1 MAREGQTVSRHLK
14 FETRQHKLGVDLG
27 EGIPRKTLI
36 LGLIIY
42 PLWWVMAFSI
52 LHGVNQIT
60 AMLYLLPPT
69 MFLWFGTQESE
80 GNLRRMRFTQGL
92 LRVRYAATN
101 HRPVIRCGR
110 READRREFV
119 PATVRFGQSLGSLV
133 QKIVPQKTQDGTQ
146 EPVTMAPTLWL
157 VGGDQLDAVGQRE
170 AARRTKKKRKA

>member
-1 MAREGQTVSRHLK
+1 MAREGQTVSRHLE

-42 PLWWVMAFSI
+42 PLWWVIVFSI

-60 AMLYLLPPT
+60 AMAYLLPPT
-69 MFLWFGTQESE
+69 LFLWFGTQESD
-80 GNLRRMRFTQGL
+80 GNMRRMRFTQGL
-92 LRVRYAATN
+92 LRVRYGLTN

-110 READRREFV
+110 READPREFV
-119 PATVRFGQSLGSLV
+119 PATVRFGQSLGALV
-133 QKIVPQKTQDGTQ
+133 QKIVPPKMQDGTQ
-146 EPVTMAPTLWL
+146 EPVTMDPTLWL

-170 AARRTKKKRKA
+170 AARRKKRKA

>member
-36 LGLIIY
+36 LGFIIF
-42 PLWWVMAFSI
+42 PVWWAMVFSV

-60 AMLYLLPPT
+60 GMIYLLPPSL
-69 MFLWFGTQESE
+69 FLWFGTQESD

-92 LRVRYAATN
+92 LRLRYAATN
-101 HRPVIRCGR
+101 HRPVIRWGR
-110 READRREFV
+110 READPREFV
-119 PATVRFGQSLGSLV
+119 PATVRFGEILGSLV
-133 QKIVPQKTQDGTQ
+133 QKIVPQKKKAGSQ

-170 AARRTKKKRKA
+170 ANRRAKKRKA

>member
-36 LGLIIY
+36 LGFIIF
-42 PLWWVMAFSI
+42 PVWWVMVFSV

-60 AMLYLLPPT
+60 GMIYLLPPSL
-69 MFLWFGTQESE
+69 FLWFGTQESD

-92 LRVRYAATN
+92 LRLRYAATN
-101 HRPVIRCGR
+101 HRPVIRWGR
-110 READRREFV
+110 READPREFV
-119 PATVRFGQSLGSLV
+119 PATVRFGEILGSLV
-133 QKIVPQKTQDGTQ
+133 QKIVPQKKQAGSQ

-170 AARRTKKKRKA
+170 ANRRAKKRKA

>member
-14 FETRQHKLGVDLG
+14 FETRQHKLGIDLG

-36 LGLIIY
+36 LGLIIF
-42 PLWWVMAFSI
+42 PLWWVMVFSI

-60 AMLYLLPPT
+60 GMIYLLPPS
-69 MFLWFGTQESE
+69 MFLWFGTQESD

-92 LRVRYAATN
+92 LRVRYGLTN

-110 READRREFV
+110 READPREFV
-119 PATVRFGQSLGSLV
+119 PATVRFGQGLGSLV
-133 QKIVPQKTQDGTQ
+133 QKIVPRKKQAGSQ

-170 AARRTKKKRKA
+170 AARRAKKRKA

>member
-14 FETRQHKLGVDLG
+14 FETRQHKLGLDLG

-36 LGLIIY
+36 LGLIIF
-42 PLWWVMAFSI
+42 PLWWVIVFSI

-60 AMLYLLPPT
+60 GMIYLLPPS
-69 MFLWFGTQESE
+69 MFLWFGTQESD

-92 LRVRYAATN
+92 LRVRYGFTN

-110 READRREFV
+110 READPREFV
-119 PATVRFGQSLGSLV
+119 PATVRFGQGLGSLV
-133 QKIVPQKTQDGTQ
+133 QKIVPRKKQDGTQ
-146 EPVTMAPTLWL
+146 EPVTIAPTLWL

-170 AARRTKKKRKA
+170 AARRAKKRKA

>member
-14 FETRQHKLGVDLG
+14 FETRQHKLGLDLG

-36 LGLIIY
+36 LGLIIF
-42 PLWWVMAFSI
+42 PLWWVMVFSI

-60 AMLYLLPPT
+60 GMIYLLPPS
-69 MFLWFGTQESE
+69 MFLWFGTQESD

-92 LRVRYAATN
+92 LRVRYGLTN

-110 READRREFV
+110 READPREFV
-119 PATVRFGQSLGSLV
+119 PATVRLGQGLGSLV
-133 QKIVPQKTQDGTQ
+133 QKIVPRKKQAGSQ

-170 AARRTKKKRKA
+170 AARRAKKRKA

>member
-14 FETRQHKLGVDLG
+14 FETRQHKLGLDLG

-36 LGLIIY
+36 LGLIIF
-42 PLWWVMAFSI
+42 PLWWVIVFSI

-60 AMLYLLPPT
+60 GMIYLLPPS
-69 MFLWFGTQESE
+69 MFLWFGTQESD
-80 GNLRRMRFTQGL
+80 GNMRRMRFTQGL
-92 LRVRYAATN
+92 LRVRYGFTN

-110 READRREFV
+110 READPREFV
-119 PATVRFGQSLGSLV
+119 PATVRFGQGLGSLV
-133 QKIVPQKTQDGTQ
+133 QKIVPRKKQDGTQ

-170 AARRTKKKRKA
+170 AARRAKKRKA

>member
-36 LGLIIY
+36 LGLIIF
-42 PLWWVMAFSI
+42 PVWWVMVFSV

-60 AMLYLLPPT
+60 GMIYLLPPSL
-69 MFLWFGTQESE
+69 FLWFGTQESD

-92 LRVRYAATN
+92 LRLRYAATN
-101 HRPVIRCGR
+101 HRPVIRWGR
-110 READRREFV
+110 READPREFV
-119 PATVRFGQSLGSLV
+119 PATVRFGEILGSLV
-133 QKIVPQKTQDGTQ
+133 QKIVPQKKQAGSQ

-170 AARRTKKKRKA
+170 ANRRAKKRKA

>member
-36 LGLIIY
+36 LGLIIF
-42 PLWWVMAFSI
+42 PLWWVMVFSI

-60 AMLYLLPPT
+60 GMIYLLPPS
-69 MFLWFGTQESE
+69 MFLWFGTQESD

-92 LRVRYAATN
+92 LRVRYGLTN

-110 READRREFV
+110 READPREFV
-119 PATVRFGQSLGSLV
+119 PATVRFGQGLGSLV
-133 QKIVPQKTQDGTQ
+133 QKIVPRKKQAGSQ

-170 AARRTKKKRKA
+170 AARRAKKRKA

>member
-1 MAREGQTVSRHLK
+1 MAREGQTVSQHLK
-14 FETRQHKLGVDLG
+14 FETRQHKLGLDLG

-36 LGLIIY
+36 LGLIIF
-42 PLWWVMAFSI
+42 PLWWVMVFSI

-60 AMLYLLPPT
+60 GMIYLLPPS
-69 MFLWFGTQESE
+69 MFLWFGTQESD

-92 LRVRYAATN
+92 LRVRYGLTN

-110 READRREFV
+110 READPREFV
-119 PATVRFGQSLGSLV
+119 PATVRFGQGLGSLV
-133 QKIVPQKTQDGTQ
+133 QKIVPRKKQDGTQ

-170 AARRTKKKRKA
+170 AARRAKKKRKA

>member
-1 MAREGQTVSRHLK
+1 MAREGQTVSRHLE

-42 PLWWVMAFSI
+42 PAWWVIVFSI

-60 AMLYLLPPT
+60 AMAYLLPPT
-69 MFLWFGTQESE
+69 LFLWFGTQESD

-92 LRVRYAATN
+92 LRVRYGLTN

-110 READRREFV
+110 READPREFV
-119 PATVRFGQSLGSLV
+119 PATVRFGQSLGALV
-133 QKIVPQKTQDGTQ
+133 QKIVPPKTQDGTQ
-146 EPVTMAPTLWL
+146 PPVTMDPTLWL

-170 AARRTKKKRKA
+170 AARRKKRKA

>member
-36 LGLIIY
+36 LGLIIF
-42 PLWWVMAFSI
+42 PVWWVMVFSV

-60 AMLYLLPPT
+60 GMIYLLPPSL
-69 MFLWFGTQESE
+69 FLWFGTQESD

-92 LRVRYAATN
+92 LRLRYAATN
-101 HRPVIRCGR
+101 HRPVIRWGR
-110 READRREFV
+110 READPREFV
-119 PATVRFGQSLGSLV
+119 PATVRFGEILGSLV
-133 QKIVPQKTQDGTQ
+133 QKIVPQKKQAGSQ

-170 AARRTKKKRKA
+170 AARRAKKKRKA

>member
-14 FETRQHKLGVDLG
+14 FETRQHKLGLDLG

-36 LGLIIY
+36 LGLIIF
-42 PLWWVMAFSI
+42 PLWWVMVFSI

-60 AMLYLLPPT
+60 GMIYLLPPS
-69 MFLWFGTQESE
+69 MFLWFGTQESD

-92 LRVRYAATN
+92 LRVRYGLTN

-110 READRREFV
+110 READPREFV
-119 PATVRFGQSLGSLV
+119 PATVRFGQGLGSLV
-133 QKIVPQKTQDGTQ
+133 QKIVPRKKQAGSQ

-170 AARRTKKKRKA
+170 AARRAKKRKA

>member
-14 FETRQHKLGVDLG
+14 FETRQHKLGLDLG

-36 LGLIIY
+36 LGLIIF
-42 PLWWVMAFSI
+42 PLWWALVFSI

-60 AMLYLLPPT
+60 GMLYLLPPSL
-69 MFLWFGTQESE
+69 FLWFGTQESD

-92 LRVRYAATN
+92 LRVRYAFTN

-110 READRREFV
+110 READPREFV
-119 PATVRFGQSLGSLV
+119 PATVRFGQGLGSLV
-133 QKIVPQKTQDGTQ
+133 QKIVPRKKQDGTQ

-170 AARRTKKKRKA
+170 AARRAKKKRKA

>member
-14 FETRQHKLGVDLG
+14 FETRQHKLGLDLG

-36 LGLIIY
+36 LGLIIF
-42 PLWWVMAFSI
+42 PLWWVMVFSI

-60 AMLYLLPPT
+60 GMIYLLPPS
-69 MFLWFGTQESE
+69 MFLWFGTQESD

-92 LRVRYAATN
+92 LRVRYGLTN

-110 READRREFV
+110 READPREFV
-119 PATVRFGQSLGSLV
+119 PATVRFGQGLGSLV
-133 QKIVPQKTQDGTQ
+133 QKIVPQKKKAGSQ

-157 VGGDQLDAVGQRE
+157 VGSDQLDAVGQRE
-170 AARRTKKKRKA
+170 ATRRAKKRKA

>member
-14 FETRQHKLGVDLG
+14 FETRQHKLGLDLG

-36 LGLIIY
+36 LGLIIF
-42 PLWWVMAFSI
+42 PLWWVIVFSI

-60 AMLYLLPPT
+60 GMIYLLPPS
-69 MFLWFGTQESE
+69 MFLWFGTQESD

-92 LRVRYAATN
+92 LRVRYGFTN

-110 READRREFV
+110 READPREFV
-119 PATVRFGQSLGSLV
+119 PATVRFGQGLGSLV
-133 QKIVPQKTQDGTQ
+133 QKIVPRKKQDGTQ

-170 AARRTKKKRKA
+170 AARRAKKRRA

>member
-1 MAREGQTVSRHLK
+1 MAREGQTVSRHLN

-36 LGLIIY
+36 LALIIY
-42 PLWWVMAFSI
+42 PVWWVIVFSI

-60 AMLYLLPPT
+60 AMAYLLPPT
-69 MFLWFGTQESE
+69 LFLWFGTQESD
-80 GNLRRMRFTQGL
+80 GNMRRMRFTQGM
-92 LRVRYAATN
+92 LRVRYAFTN

-110 READRREFV
+110 READPREFV
-119 PATVRFGQSLGSLV
+119 PATVRFGQGLGSLV
-133 QKIVPQKTQDGTQ
+133 QKIVPQKKKAGSQ

-170 AARRTKKKRKA
+170 AARRAKKKRKA

>member
-36 LGLIIY
+36 LGLIIF
-42 PLWWVMAFSI
+42 PVWWVMVFSV

-60 AMLYLLPPT
+60 GMIYLLPPSL
-69 MFLWFGTQESE
+69 FLWFGTQESD

-92 LRVRYAATN
+92 LRLRYAATN

-110 READRREFV
+110 READPREFV
-119 PATVRFGQSLGSLV
+119 PATVRFGEILGSLV
-133 QKIVPQKTQDGTQ
+133 QKIVPQKKQAGSQ

-170 AARRTKKKRKA
+170 ANRRAKKRKA

>member
-36 LGLIIY
+36 LGLIIF
-42 PLWWVMAFSI
+42 PLWWVMVFSI

-60 AMLYLLPPT
+60 GMIYLLPPSL
-69 MFLWFGTQESE
+69 FLWFGTRESD

-92 LRVRYAATN
+92 LRVRYGFTN
-101 HRPVIRCGR
+101 HRPVIRWGR
-110 READRREFV
+110 READPREFV
-119 PATVRFGQSLGSLV
+119 PATVRFGEILGAAV
-133 QKIVPQKTQDGTQ
+133 QKIAPQKKKAGSQ

-170 AARRTKKKRKA
+170 AARRAKKRKA

>member
-14 FETRQHKLGVDLG
+14 FETRQHKLGLDLG

-36 LGLIIY
+36 LGLIIF
-42 PLWWVMAFSI
+42 PLWWVMVFSI

-60 AMLYLLPPT
+60 GMIYLLPPS
-69 MFLWFGTQESE
+69 MFLWFGTQESD

-92 LRVRYAATN
+92 LRVRYGFTN
-101 HRPVIRCGR
+101 HRPVIRWGR
-110 READRREFV
+110 READPREFV
-119 PATVRFGQSLGSLV
+119 PATVRFGEILGAAV
-133 QKIVPQKTQDGTQ
+133 QKIVPQKKQAGSQ

-170 AARRTKKKRKA
+170 ANRRAKKRKA

>member
-14 FETRQHKLGVDLG
+14 FETRQHKLGLDLG

-36 LGLIIY
+36 LGLIIF
-42 PLWWVMAFSI
+42 PVWWVIVFSI

-60 AMLYLLPPT
+60 GMIYLLPPS
-69 MFLWFGTQESE
+69 MFLWFGTQESD

-92 LRVRYAATN
+92 LRVRYSFTN

-110 READRREFV
+110 READPREFV
-119 PATVRFGQSLGSLV
+119 PATVRFGQGLGSLV
-133 QKIVPQKTQDGTQ
+133 QKIVPQKKKAGSQ

-170 AARRTKKKRKA
+170 AARRAKKKRKA

>member
-1 MAREGQTVSRHLK
+1 MAREGQTVSRHLE

-42 PLWWVMAFSI
+42 PVWWVIVFSI

-60 AMLYLLPPT
+60 AMAYLLPPT
-69 MFLWFGTQESE
+69 LFLWFGTQESD
-80 GNLRRMRFTQGL
+80 GNMRRMRFTQGL
-92 LRVRYAATN
+92 LRVRYGLTN

-119 PATVRFGQSLGSLV
+119 PATVRFGGSLGALV
-133 QKIVPQKTQDGTQ
+133 QKIVPPKTQNGTQ
-146 EPVTMAPTLWL
+146 EPVTMDPTLWL

-170 AARRTKKKRKA
+170 AARRKKRKA

>member
-14 FETRQHKLGVDLG
+14 FETRQHKLGLDLG

-36 LGLIIY
+36 LGLIIF
-42 PLWWVMAFSI
+42 PLWWVIVFSI

-60 AMLYLLPPT
+60 GIIYLLPPS
-69 MFLWFGTQESE
+69 MFLWFGTQESD

-92 LRVRYAATN
+92 LRVRYGLTN

-110 READRREFV
+110 READPREFV
-119 PATVRFGQSLGSLV
+119 PAPVRFGQSLGALV
-133 QKIVPQKTQDGTQ
+133 QKIVPRKTQNGTQ

-170 AARRTKKKRKA
+170 AARRAKKKRKA

>member
-14 FETRQHKLGVDLG
+14 FETRQHKLGLDLG

-36 LGLIIY
+36 LGLIIF
-42 PLWWVMAFSI
+42 PLWWVMVFSI

-60 AMLYLLPPT
+60 GMIYLLPPS
-69 MFLWFGTQESE
+69 MFLWFGTQESD

-92 LRVRYAATN
+92 LRVRYGLTN

-110 READRREFV
+110 READPREFV
-119 PATVRFGQSLGSLV
+119 PATVRFGQGLGSLV
-133 QKIVPQKTQDGTQ
+133 QKIVPQKKQNGTQ

-157 VGGDQLDAVGQRE
+157 VGGDQLDAVGQQE
-170 AARRTKKKRKA
+170 AARRAKKKRKA

>member
-14 FETRQHKLGVDLG
+14 FETRQHKLGLDLG

-36 LGLIIY
+36 LGLIIF
-42 PLWWVMAFSI
+42 PVWWVIVFSI

-60 AMLYLLPPT
+60 GMIYLLPPS
-69 MFLWFGTQESE
+69 MFLWFGTQESD

-92 LRVRYAATN
+92 LRVRYGLTN

-110 READRREFV
+110 READPREFV

-133 QKIVPQKTQDGTQ
+133 QKIVPRKKQAGSQ

-170 AARRTKKKRKA
+170 AARRAKKRKA

>member
-14 FETRQHKLGVDLG
+14 FETRQHKLGLDLG

-36 LGLIIY
+36 LGLIIF
-42 PLWWVMAFSI
+42 PLWWVMVFSI

-60 AMLYLLPPT
+60 GMIYLLPPS
-69 MFLWFGTQESE
+69 MFLWFGTQESD

-92 LRVRYAATN
+92 LRVRYGLTN

-110 READRREFV
+110 READPREFV
-119 PATVRFGQSLGSLV
+119 PATVRFGQGLGSLV
-133 QKIVPQKTQDGTQ
+133 QKIVPPKPQDGTQ
-146 EPVTMAPTLWL
+146 APVTMAPTLWL

-170 AARRTKKKRKA
+170 AARRAKKKRKA

>member
-1 MAREGQTVSRHLK
+1 MAREGQTVSRHLE

-42 PLWWVMAFSI
+42 PLWWVIVFSI

-60 AMLYLLPPT
+60 AMAYLLPPT
-69 MFLWFGTQESE
+69 LFLWFGTQESD

-92 LRVRYAATN
+92 LRVRYGLTN

-110 READRREFV
+110 READPREFV
-119 PATVRFGQSLGSLV
+119 PATVRFGQSLGALV
-133 QKIVPQKTQDGTQ
+133 QKIVPPKMQDGTQ
-146 EPVTMAPTLWL
+146 EPVTMDPTLWL

-170 AARRTKKKRKA
+170 AARRKKRKA

>member
-36 LGLIIY
+36 LGLIIF
-42 PLWWVMAFSI
+42 PLWWVIVFSI

-60 AMLYLLPPT
+60 GMIYLLPPS
-69 MFLWFGTQESE
+69 MFLWFGTQESD

-92 LRVRYAATN
+92 LRVRYGFTN

-119 PATVRFGQSLGSLV
+119 PATVRFGQGLGSLV
-133 QKIVPQKTQDGTQ
+133 QKIVPRKKQDGTQ

-170 AARRTKKKRKA
+170 AARRAKKRKA

>member
-36 LGLIIY
+36 LGLIIF
-42 PLWWVMAFSI
+42 PVWWVMVFSV

-60 AMLYLLPPT
+60 GMIYLLPPSL
-69 MFLWFGTQESE
+69 FLWFGTQESD

-92 LRVRYAATN
+92 LRLRYAATN

-110 READRREFV
+110 READPREFV
-119 PATVRFGQSLGSLV
+119 PATVRFGQGLGSLV
-133 QKIVPQKTQDGTQ
+133 QKIVPRKKQAGSQ

-170 AARRTKKKRKA
+170 ANRRAKKRKA

>member
-14 FETRQHKLGVDLG
+14 FETRQHKLGLDLG

-36 LGLIIY
+36 LGLIIF
-42 PLWWVMAFSI
+42 PLWWVMVFSI

-60 AMLYLLPPT
+60 GMIYLLPPS
-69 MFLWFGTQESE
+69 MFLWFGTQESD

-92 LRVRYAATN
+92 LRVRYGLTN

-110 READRREFV
+110 READPREFV
-119 PATVRFGQSLGSLV
+119 PATVRFGQGLGSLV
-133 QKIVPQKTQDGTQ
+133 QKIVPRKKQDGTQ

-170 AARRTKKKRKA
+170 AARRAKKRKA

>member
-36 LGLIIY
+36 LGLIIF
-42 PLWWVMAFSI
+42 PVWWVMVFSV

-60 AMLYLLPPT
+60 GMIYLLPPSL
-69 MFLWFGTQESE
+69 FLWFGTQESD

-92 LRVRYAATN
+92 LRLRYAATN
-101 HRPVIRCGR
+101 HRPVIRWGR
-110 READRREFV
+110 READPREFV
-119 PATVRFGQSLGSLV
+119 PATVRFGEILGSLV
-133 QKIVPQKTQDGTQ
+133 QKIVPQKKKAGSQ
-146 EPVTMAPTLWL
+146 EPVTMAPILWL

-170 AARRTKKKRKA
+170 ANRRAKKRKA

>member
-14 FETRQHKLGVDLG
+14 FETRQHKLGLDLG

-36 LGLIIY
+36 LGLIIF
-42 PLWWVMAFSI
+42 PLWWVIVFSI

-60 AMLYLLPPT
+60 GMIYLLPPS
-69 MFLWFGTQESE
+69 MFLWFGTQESD

-92 LRVRYAATN
+92 LRVRYGFTN

-110 READRREFV
+110 READPREFV
-119 PATVRFGQSLGSLV
+119 PATVRFGQGLGSLV
-133 QKIVPQKTQDGTQ
+133 QKIVPRKKQDGTQ

-170 AARRTKKKRKA
+170 AARRAKKRKA

>member
-1 MAREGQTVSRHLK
+1 MAREGQTVSQHLN

-42 PLWWVMAFSI
+42 PVWWVIVFSI

-60 AMLYLLPPT
+60 AMAYLLPPT
-69 MFLWFGTQESE
+69 LFLWFGTQESD

-92 LRVRYAATN
+92 LRVRYGLTN

-110 READRREFV
+110 READPREFV
-119 PATVRFGQSLGSLV
+119 PATVRFGQGLGSLV
-133 QKIVPQKTQDGTQ
+133 QKIVPRKKQAGSQ

-170 AARRTKKKRKA
+170 AARRAKKRKA

>member
-1 MAREGQTVSRHLK
+1 MAREGQTVSRHLE

-42 PLWWVMAFSI
+42 PAWWVIVFSI

-60 AMLYLLPPT
+60 AMAYLLPPT
-69 MFLWFGTQESE
+69 LFLWFGTQESD
-80 GNLRRMRFTQGL
+80 GNMRRMRFTQGL
-92 LRVRYAATN
+92 LRVRYGLTN

-110 READRREFV
+110 READPREFV
-119 PATVRFGQSLGSLV
+119 PATVRFGQSLGALV
-133 QKIVPQKTQDGTQ
+133 QKIVPPKMQDGTQ
-146 EPVTMAPTLWL
+146 EPVTMDPTLWL

-170 AARRTKKKRKA
+170 AARRKKRKA